1 MSWKFP
7 ARAIKNPEVVAMD
20 DINHNFRE
28 VVEEASGA
36 LNEHNWKTN
45 AFPER
50 GQLADDAG
58 IVVKNSVV
66 QVNPNTDP
74 DTTANVQFVQYDRDW
89 QPLDGI
95 EITFNTTGGIVWL
108 IGSVQAFSP
117 LAYNLYPTNG
127 GTGRFGIQCALEFN
141 GAVLAQSIV
150 GGADLSNDQITVF
163 RPPSPPKIGFQV
175 ISTPSPSSAA
185 LSISTEAII
194 DVPPGKHTARIVVA
208 PPRATSETVTGA
220 TLDNKDKWVGTRELV
235 VAQLLR

>member
-58 IVVKNSVV
+58 IVIHNSVV
-66 QVNPNTDP
+66 EVNPTTDP
-74 DTTANVQFVQYDRDW
+74 DTTPNVQFVQYDRDW
-89 QPLDGI
+89 QPLNGI

-108 IGSVQAFSP
+108 IGSVQVSSP
-117 LAYNLYPTNG
+117 LSFSYFGNG
-127 GTGRFGIQCALEFN
+127 GTGRFGLQCALEFN
-141 GAVLAQSIV
+141 GAILAQSII

-163 RPPSPPKIGFQV
+163 RPPSPPRIGFQV
-175 ISTPSPSSAA
+175 ISTPAPSS
-185 LSISTEAII
+185 LFLTFSTEAII

-208 PPRATSETVTGA
+208 PPRATSETVKGA
-220 TLDNKDKWVGTRELV
+220 TLNNTDKWIGTRELIV
-235 VAQLLR
+235 TQLLR